1 MRDAERDYI
10 TSKVPAEQ
18 IFSQLAE
25 ECSELAQASLKMAR
39 KLNGLNPTPKT
50 LKECYSHLVEEI
62 ADVIIVL
69 YILGALE
76 GDTID
81 KILTTVHYKM
91 LRWVL
96 RLKEAEVKD
105 EK

>member
-1 MRDAERDYI
+1 MRDVEREYI

-39 KLNGLNPTPKT
+39 IINGRNPTPT
-50 LKECYSHLVEEI
+50 TMKECHANLLEEI
-62 ADVIIVL
+62 ADVITVL

-81 KILTTVHYKM
+81 RILTTVHCKM

>member
-1 MRDAERDYI
+1 MRDAEREYI

-18 IFSQLAE
+18 IFCQLAE
-25 ECSELAQASLKMAR
+25 ECSELSQASLKMAR
-39 KLNGLNPTPKT
+39 SINGRNPTPT
-50 LKECYSHLVEEI
+50 TMKECHAHLLEEI
-62 ADVIIVL
+62 ADVITIL

-81 KILTTVHYKM
+81 TILTTVHYKM